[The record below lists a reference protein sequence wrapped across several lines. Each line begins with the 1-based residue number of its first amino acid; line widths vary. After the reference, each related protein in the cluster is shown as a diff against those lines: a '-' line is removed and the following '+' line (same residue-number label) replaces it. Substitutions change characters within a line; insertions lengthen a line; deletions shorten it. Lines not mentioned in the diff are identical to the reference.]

1 MEFNYGAEKKKFE
14 DAWKQLAIT
23 YAEAGMSPEA
33 IQEMYEYDWD
43 RFKAARV
50 EALHTQE
57 LTLPPE
63 MDDGTYPAESPLMD
77 KFLPRLSNEY
87 DTFGS
92 HSRYWWLDELENP
105 CLAVGVPALTT
116 EEKELLTL
124 VIIDRCS
131 TREIARRM
139 QLPQRTAARKLARV
153 FSRFRQEP

>member
-57 LTLPPE
+57 LPLPPE

-87 DTFGS
+87 DTLGC
-92 HSRYWWLDELENP
+92 HSRYWWLEELTTP
-105 CLAVGVPALTT
+105 CLTVGVPLLSA
-116 EEKELLTL
+116 EDKELLTL
-124 VIIDRCS
+124 YVVDELT
-131 TREIARRM
+131 TREIAAMKKTNHTNIQRR
-139 QLPQRTAARKLARV
+139 LRKL
-153 FSRFRQEP
+153 FSLFR